1 MTNEIELA
9 ITIGVAL
16 IEVALFAYCYY
27 QAKQPPDPAKP
38 RLINYGLVMLLLTLL
53 FLATVAHIVS
63 LVTGKQ
69 VQPRR
74 RRGM

>member
-1 MTNEIELA
+1 MTNEIELV
-9 ITIGVAL
+9 ITVAVML
-16 IEVALFAYCYY
+16 LECALLGFCYY
-27 QAKQPPDPAKP
+27 KAKQPPDPANP
-38 RLINYGLVMLLLTLL
+38 RILNYPLIMIMVSLLI
-53 FLATVAHIVS
+53 LATLAHAIS